1 MRSLWKCECG
11 EDNYYSVLQCDRC
24 GKTMSK
30 MNKKMILE
38 TIMNSVMKEVA
49 IEKQEKLV
57 KHIEKEKRVIL
68 LIKRVILGLM
78 FALFVVAFIG
88 LLINKPVFDL
98 WGELLTDFKTI
109 YYERTGHYSETLE
122 GISMFE
128 NKGEDLKRLEEGL
141 KRTDVKLDRKN
152 NQIID
157 SINDVYKKSLYI
169 IRQTQEKV
177 IKIREN
183 ILEVI
188 KWIGLSKMRWM

>member
-1 MRSLWKCECG
+1 M
-11 EDNYYSVLQCDRC
+11 
-24 GKTMSK
+24 
-30 MNKKMILE
+30 
-38 TIMNSVMKEVA
+38 
-49 IEKQEKLV
+49 
-57 KHIEKEKRVIL
+57 
-68 LIKRVILGLM
+68 LI
-78 FALFVVAFIG
+78 
-88 LLINKPVFDL
+88 PVEAKSSHR
-98 WGELLTDFKTI
+98 WGEI
-109 YYERTGHYSETLE
+109 CR
-122 GISMFE
+122 
-128 NKGEDLKRLEEGL
+128 L